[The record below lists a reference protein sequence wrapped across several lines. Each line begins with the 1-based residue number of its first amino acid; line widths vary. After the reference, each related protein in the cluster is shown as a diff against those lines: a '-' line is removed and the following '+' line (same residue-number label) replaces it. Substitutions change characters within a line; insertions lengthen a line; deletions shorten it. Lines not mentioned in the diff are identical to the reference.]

1 MPAFL
6 FPDRQLSGVR
16 HHLRKMSHRSGR
28 KPRRAQPATQPS
40 APGPGPWPRWAIPAA
55 IVGAALLVRLIVL
68 AQLGSHPLLQPRGV
82 LDDAVYV
89 KLASRVASGDLLLR
103 PDAYYLAPLYTYFLG
118 LIFALTGGSIGAA
131 RFIQV
136 VLGAATAG
144 LIGMAAAAW
153 WGRRAGI
160 IAAVLTASTGLFAFN
175 EILILQSS
183 IDPFLTALALLALVR
198 AVRRESVP
206 AFLVAGLALG
216 ALSLNRPNTLPVIA
230 VVGLAWLLVRR
241 SRAGITQVAALGLGA
256 ILCLAPFTVRNRI
269 VSDEWVL
276 VTSHGG
282 LNFYIG
288 NHAGADGTWRAVP
301 GVRRSID
308 GQREDVAKVASQALG
323 RPVSASDASTYF
335 YDQSWA
341 WMRSHPA
348 DYARLLARKIA
359 LTFTATDVALNYSY
373 TYFARDEPTLL
384 MLLVIGPWLIIPLG
398 LFGLCVGIPRDQRGP
413 YLAWATFV
421 PVYALTVAGFFVSSR
436 YRLPLL
442 VPLVAASGA
451 AVEWLWQHR
460 SRTAA
465 SRRAAGALG
474 ALLVLAVAVNWPM
487 QADNGRMFEREER
500 IVRMIMDGQVDEA
513 TQLLADTE
521 PRHPNKG
528 ELYYRVAA
536 AFMDR
541 GQPAEAAEYF
551 GRALALNPKEPWIH
565 FNLAQALLGAGR
577 SSEAIA
583 HLEVAQAAR
592 IDRVGV
598 TYGLARAY
606 GEAGQRDQADAKLA
620 SLAGTGVNDANT
632 LLKMGMTAIELQDVP
647 LAETFF
653 LEAVERAPQ
662 LATGREHLGVVLG
675 MQGRNVEAAAQFE
688 QAIGFDPSSATAH
701 FHLAV
706 AYAQL
711 GRFAQA
717 RRHAEDAVRLN
728 PADAAARALLQ
739 RLAGAPQDRP

>member
-1 MPAFL
+1 
-6 FPDRQLSGVR
+6 
-16 HHLRKMSHRSGR
+16 
-28 KPRRAQPATQPS
+28 
-40 APGPGPWPRWAIPAA
+40 
-55 IVGAALLVRLIVL
+55 VGLALLLRLIVL

-89 KLASRVASGDLLLR
+89 KLASRVAGGDLLLR

-160 IAAVLTASTGLFAFN
+160 IAAVLTALTGLFAFN

-323 RPVSASDASTYF
+323 RPVSASEASTYF
-335 YDQSWA
+335 YDRSWA

-398 LFGLCVGIPRDQRGP
+398 LFGLWVGLPREQRGP

-421 PVYALTVAGFFVSSR
+421 PVYALTVAAFFVSSR

-442 VPLVAASGA
+442 VPLLAASGA
-451 AVEWLWQHR
+451 TVEWLWRHR
-460 SRTAA
+460 PPAA
-465 SRRAAGALG
+465 APRRMAATLAV
-474 ALLVLAVAVNWPM
+474 LLVLFVAVNWPM

-500 IVRMIMDGQVDEA
+500 IVRMILDGQVDEA
-513 TQLLADTE
+513 RQLLADTE

-565 FNLAQALLGAGR
+565 FNLAQALLGTGR
-577 SSEAIA
+577 FSEAMP
-583 HLEVAQAAR
+583 HFEVARAAA
-592 IDRVGV
+592 IEPVSV
-598 TYGLARAY
+598 AYGLARAY
-606 GEAGQRDQADAKLA
+606 AGTGQRDQADAILT
-620 SLAGTGVNDANT
+620 SLAGAGVIDAAT
-632 LLKMGMTAIELQDVP
+632 LLKMGMTAIELQDGP
-647 LAETFF
+647 LAERFF
-653 LEAVERAPQ
+653 REAVDRAPQ
-662 LATGREHLGVVLG
+662 LATAREHLGVVLG
-675 MQGRNVEAAAQFE
+675 MQGSNAEAAVQFE
-688 QAIGFDPSSATAH
+688 QAVGLDPSSASAH

-711 GRFAQA
+711 GRFAEA
-717 RRHAEDAVRLN
+717 RKHAEESVRLN
-728 PADAAARALLQ
+728 PADGAARALLQ
-739 RLAGAPQDRP
+739 RLD